1 MFKLAV
7 FTDEVSQDPNRVVA
21 FAKEFGL
28 DGVELRSIW
37 DTPPHKLSAEQIAEF
52 SGLLKANNLA
62 VCAISSPFLKS
73 DIFDAA
79 ATTEQIDVVLANCI
93 SLAKKL
99 DTKLIRGFT
108 FWRTQDTPE
117 VWQEVERAYRSILPQ
132 LEEHDVYIMI
142 ENEPDTSAATAAL
155 TARFLA
161 KLNHPRVR
169 AVWDPANEVYAVGG
183 EKPFPPAYDR
193 VKAYM
198 IHVHVKD
205 ALHDPDGKPRCV
217 RIGEGEV
224 GWLEQLQG
232 LAADGYR
239 SWLSLE
245 THWRPV
251 DLSDDLIRQ
260 PGGKAYSESAEEAS
274 RLCMLSLKEMLG
286 KIGA

>member
-7 FTDEVSQDPNRVVA
+7 FTDEVSQDPNKIVA

-37 DTPPHKLSAEQIAEF
+37 DTPPHKLSPEQIAEF
-52 SGLLKANNLA
+52 SSLLKANNLA
-62 VCAISSPFLKS
+62 VAAISSPFLKS
-73 DIFDAA
+73 DIFDAD
-79 ATTEQIDVVLANCI
+79 ATAEQVDVVLANCI
-93 SLAKKL
+93 TLAKKL
-99 DTKLIRGFT
+99 DTRLIRGFT
-108 FWRTQDTPE
+108 YWRTQDTPQ
-117 VWQEVERAYRSILPQ
+117 VWQEVERVYRAILPK
-132 LEEHDVYIMI
+132 LEENDVYIMI

-155 TARFLA
+155 TASFLA

-183 EKPFPPAYDR
+183 EKPYPTAYDR
-193 VKAYM
+193 VKSAM

-224 GWLEQLQG
+224 NWPKQLQG
-232 LAADGYR
+232 LAADGYQ
-239 SWLSLE
+239 SWISLE

-251 DLSDDLIRQ
+251 DLTNELIRQ

-274 RLCMLSLKEMLG
+274 RLCMTSLKQMLAG
-286 KIGA
+286 LSG

>member
-7 FTDEVSQDPNRVVA
+7 FTDEVSQDPNKVMA

-37 DTPPHKLSAEQIAEF
+37 DTPPHKLSPEQITEF

-73 DIFDAA
+73 DIFDAD
-79 ATTEQIDVVLANCI
+79 ATAEQITVLDNCI
-93 SLAKKL
+93 ALAKKL
-99 DTKLIRGFT
+99 ETKLIRGFT
-108 FWRTQDTPE
+108 FWRTQDSPQ
-117 VWQEVERAYRSILPQ
+117 VWREVERVYRDILPK
-132 LEEHDVYIMI
+132 LEENDIYIMI

-161 KLNHPRVR
+161 RLNHPRVR
-169 AVWDPANEVYAVGG
+169 GVWDPANEVYAVGG
-183 EKPFPPAYDR
+183 EKPYPTAYDR
-193 VKAYM
+193 VKSYM

-224 GWLEQLQG
+224 GWPEQLRG
-232 LAADGYR
+232 LAADGYQ

-251 DLSDDLIRQ
+251 DLSEDLIRQ
-260 PGGKAYSESAEEAS
+260 PGGKAYSESAEAAS
-274 RLCMLSLKEMLG
+274 RLCLTSLKQMLAELKG
-286 KIGA
+286 